1 MHHARFNDAN
11 HAPSRES
18 RDLKIPKLMP
28 RYGSETLYI
37 STGGGNMRMT
47 MRYMFIVQVRL
58 DAIIEV
64 LSNGVRRM
72 GDKKEK
78 RQNVPL
84 CIEQSA

>member
-1 MHHARFNDAN
+1 
-11 HAPSRES
+11 
-18 RDLKIPKLMP
+18 
-28 RYGSETLYI
+28 
-37 STGGGNMRMT
+37 MRMT